1 MRSAGVTGIA
11 NIAPFFLA
19 AQRRRVDIIGIF
31 DSNGAQNGITGHFE
45 GQAMAAATI
54 FGAYGSAFIPGNPPT
69 VLTVQQA
76 GHLGSAIASATAIDA
91 NFTAI
96 QFPSTSAASGGTG
109 VFGLFDWCNTF
120 SNSANPG
127 SYCRLAPNFPVDMNG
142 KIGYCPVLWRP
153 QTGGVTQLKPGVIG
167 GSSGVGPGT
176 AQITNTTLALSA
188 VPSDGISEEKW
199 VIARGSLIDL
209 TNATNPANS
218 TANYKG
224 VGLRFSPSYW
234 TGGGTGVDGTNVG
247 GIIGHRIT
255 DEEMFH
261 GIAYSPFYVLGGYPT
276 RAVALDICGVQGT
289 DAAPGTPIG
298 GMTDAALGAY
308 LKGLSKAQRDSAGN
322 QLAPMLLVQM
332 IEGGNDAGDTTTI
345 GSSGLTSGKSIS
357 SASGAYQSGAEI
369 SNAGNTELGYFA
381 NTTTVL
387 RRIRYVW
394 ETVLGYDGAN
404 LFFLIGCY
412 HPQPSGISSAQ
423 WTFVRTT
430 MVTAM
435 ATVVA
440 SERNVC
446 AVDGYKLGNYA
457 EFGRVTGNTTGGA
470 QYTDYVS
477 NTNGIPYNSTT
488 TATADKGAW
497 ANATAYIVGDQVT
510 YSNIRYLCIVAHTSA
525 TADDRP
531 STGTTYLTKW
541 TTLTGAQA
549 WYRDP
554 SNQTAHL
561 NQQGYLAWGI
571 RVWGAIRAA
580 LAEAEAPGFDG
591 IGSGAGS
598 TASGRGARRRLV

>member
-1 MRSAGVTGIA
+1 MRSAGVDGIA

-54 FGAYGSAFIPGNPPT
+54 FGAYGSGFIPGSPPT
-69 VLTVQQA
+69 HLTVDQA
-76 GHLGSAIASATAIDA
+76 GHTGGSVAAASPDA
-91 NFTAI
+91 DFTAI
-96 QFPSTSAASGGTG
+96 KFPAVSAASGGAG
-109 VFGLFDWCNTF
+109 AFGNFDWGGVYAG
-120 SNSANPG
+120 NSANG
-127 SYCRLAPNFPVDMNG
+127 GFIQLQCRFPVDLNG
-142 KIGYCPVLWRP
+142 KIGYCPVFWRP
-153 QTGGVTQLKPGVIG
+153 QTGGLTQIIPAALGWTN
-167 GSSGVGPGT
+167 SGAGPG
-176 AQITNTTLALSA
+176 QGQLSSTTLALSA
-188 VPSDGISEEKW
+188 VPADGISEEKW

-218 TANYKG
+218 AANYKG
-224 VGLRFSPSYW
+224 AGLRFIPRAY
-234 TGGGTGVDGTNVG
+234 TGTGTGADGTNVG
-247 GIIGHRIT
+247 GMIGSRIT

-276 RAVALDICGVQGT
+276 RAVALDICGVSGT
-289 DAAPGTPIG
+289 DAAPSTPIG

-308 LKGLSKAQRDSAGN
+308 LKGLAKAQRDSAGN

-457 EFGRVTGNTTGGA
+457 EFGRVTGNTSGG
-470 QYTDYVS
+470 S
-477 NTNGIPYNSTT
+477 EWTNYLSALGGNVYNSITS
-488 TATADKGAW
+488 ATADKGTW
-497 ANATAYIVGDQVT
+497 ADATAYIVGDQVT

-525 TADDRP
+525 TADNRP
-531 STGTTYLTKW
+531 STGSTYLTKW
-541 TTLTGAQA
+541 VVLTGAQA

-580 LAEAEAPGFDG
+580 LAEEQSPGFNG
-591 IGSGAGS
+591 RAGR
-598 TASGRGARRRLV
+598 TIFVPIPI